1 MTYPSNPDPY
11 GQPTPQ
17 QPYQYPQYPQYPP
30 APGEGQQPPAYAPPG
45 YPPQAPQGYPPQGGY
60 GQPGYPPAGYPPQ
73 PYGQYGMPQ
82 PGQAYA
88 PGRAA
93 PQARNPLARSAL
105 IYGGLSLVVN
115 IVSVFFGFFL
125 TGIMAAYAIYM
136 SIRALRLASR
146 LPGSPGIGA
155 AVGGLVMAVLS
166 LGITVLGFV
175 LR

>member
-17 QPYQYPQYPQYPP
+17 QPYQYPPTPGA
-30 APGEGQQPPAYAPPG
+30 APQPPAYAPPG
-45 YPPQAPQGYPPQGGY
+45 YPSQSPQGYPPPAGY
-60 GQPGYPPAGYPPQ
+60 GQPGYPQQ
-73 PYGQYGMPQ
+73 PYGQYGAAQ
-82 PGQAYA
+82 PGQAY
-88 PGRAA
+88 RAA
-93 PQARNPLARSAL
+93 PQARNPIARSAL
-105 IYGGLSLVVN
+105 VYGALSLGVN
-115 IVSVFFGFFL
+115 IVGVFVGFYL

-136 SIRALRLASR
+136 GIRALLLARR
-146 LPGSPGIGA
+146 LPGNAGTGA